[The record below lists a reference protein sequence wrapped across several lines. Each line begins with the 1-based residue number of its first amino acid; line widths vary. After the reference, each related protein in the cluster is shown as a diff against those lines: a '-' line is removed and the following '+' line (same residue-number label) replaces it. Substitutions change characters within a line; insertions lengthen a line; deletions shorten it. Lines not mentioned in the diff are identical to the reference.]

1 MRGGPPG
8 VLRRP
13 RSPGV
18 RHDRPPSRA
27 ADRPH
32 HPHPP
37 SAAGRCARPRP
48 PPRSAAAPA
57 RSRIVDN
64 AVYSEGRRVATP
76 ETAAESR
83 EELAEGEDRLAWL
96 GLYRPE
102 PQELGELA
110 ELYDLPELA
119 VEDAIKAH
127 QRPKFERYG
136 NTLFVVLKAAR
147 YLDEAEEVEFGELHL
162 FLGADFAITV
172 RHSESPDLSR
182 VRRRLES
189 EPALLAKGSE
199 AVLYATLD
207 AVVDGYRRWST
218 GWPTTS
224 TRSRPRS
231 SAATPGCPGASTS
244 CRRRCSSSSGPS
256 LPLTGI
262 LAAITAGFD
271 KYGVDEELRSYLRDV
286 ADHVTQVN
294 ERAEGFRLQLRDILT
309 VNATLVAQRQNE
321 EIRELTEAS
330 IAQGEEVKKISAWAA
345 ILFAPTLVGTVYGMN
360 FDRCPRLDWQFGY
373 PFALLLM
380 AGVSVDAVPGV
391 QAARLDLSACPAGTT
406 SRASS
411 GCPAAPGCAAGGWP
425 TPVPPA
431 DFAARAGAGPGA
443 GLAAPAGPLARLL
456 DPARHRRRARRAAGG
471 APPGRWTASGWRWPA
486 RGGVGR
492 TGTAL
497 AALAVLDGLPPEEA
511 VRWVRGS
518 TTTRGRSRRRGSGGG
533 CAGSADRR
541 TPSSGGTRRRPEPL
555 GCAAQLHRG

>member
-1 MRGGPPG
+1 MTERRLAP
-8 VLRRP
+8 LTALTTLTRRP
-13 RSPGV
+13 V
-18 RHDRPPSRA
+18 RVATRVPAPPA
-27 ADRPH
+27 
-32 HPHPP
+32 
-37 SAAGRCARPRP
+37 SAPEV
-48 PPRSAAAPA
+48 

-76 ETAAESR
+76 GSAAESR
-83 EELAEGEDRLAWL
+83 EELAAGEDRLVWL

-147 YLDEAEEVEFGELHL
+147 YLDATEEVEFGELHL

-207 AVVDGYRRWST
+207 AVVDGYRPVVDGLATDIDEIETEVFR
-218 GWPTTS
+218 GDPGV
-224 TRSRPRS
+224 SRRIYELS
-231 SAATPGCPGASTS
+231 QEVLEFQRAAA
-244 CRRRCSSSSGPS
+244 
-256 LPLTGI
+256 PLTGI
-262 LAAITAGFD
+262 LVAIAAGFD

-294 ERAEGFRLQLRDILT
+294 ERAEAFRLQLRDILT

-360 FDRCPRLDWQFGY
+360 FEDMPELDWHLGY
-373 PFALLLM
+373 PLALLLM
-380 AGVSVDAVPGV
+380 AGVSLTLYLV
-391 QAARLDLSACPAGTT
+391 
-406 SRASS
+406 
-411 GCPAAPGCAAGGWP
+411 
-425 TPVPPA
+425 
-431 DFAARAGAGPGA
+431 FK
-443 GLAAPAGPLARLL
+443 
-456 DPARHRRRARRAAGG
+456 RRD
-471 APPGRWTASGWRWPA
+471 WI
-486 RGGVGR
+486 
-492 TGTAL
+492 
-497 AALAVLDGLPPEEA
+497 
-511 VRWVRGS
+511 
-518 TTTRGRSRRRGSGGG
+518 
-533 CAGSADRR
+533 
-541 TPSSGGTRRRPEPL
+541 
-555 GCAAQLHRG
+555 